1 MKFESMIGNH
11 ELDQT
16 PSDSNLLDGVERN
29 AFWKVASQ
37 NLMNF
42 ILSLAGLLKALH
54 HVLQE
59 PTNRGSNWAL
69 PPVSYGRSGLQPVMG
84 VFCSHWPST
93 VRRLTVS
100 WVLFA
105 M

>member
-42 ILSLAGLLKALH
+42 ILSPAGFLKALH
-54 HVLQE
+54 HVLQD
-59 PTNRGSNWAL
+59 PTNRGPDWTLS
-69 PPVSYGRSGLQPVMG
+69 PVSYGGSGLEPVMG
-84 VFCSHWPST
+84 VFCSH
-93 VRRLTVS
+93 
-100 WVLFA
+100 
-105 M
+105 